1 MAKIDHNF
9 LLNECVAKLVEA
21 KKNNFFNTKPYK
33 HIVVDNFFNSK
44 IADDALKAF
53 SIINEKDWD
62 VSNDKDIEIKMR
74 SKWISEFDIPESI
87 LPCVRI
93 LNSSIFLD
101 CLSNI
106 FDIKGVLMDPY
117 FSGGGLNITPK
128 DGLLDVHVDGNFHDK
143 TGMHRRLNAILYLNK
158 GWEKKWKGELGLYD
172 RSGERCLKKIEPIFN
187 RLFIFQTDDYSFH
200 GLPDPIE
207 FPRGEYRKSL
217 ILYYYTVGSRTESE
231 KITEKPH
238 SALWKKRGL
247 KDKKG
252 NLTREIYDEFKR

>member
-1 MAKIDHNF
+1 MVKLDYQF
-9 LLNECVAKLVEA
+9 LLNECINKLLDA
-21 KKNNFFNTKPYK
+21 RKNNFFNEKPYK
-33 HIVVDNFFNSK
+33 HIVVDNFFNLEL
-44 IADDALKAF
+44 ANNALKAF
-53 SIINEKDWD
+53 SNVDENDWD

-74 SKWISEFDIPESI
+74 SKWVSEFDVPENV

-101 CLSNI
+101 CLSDI
-106 FDIKGVLMDPY
+106 FNIKGILMDPY

-128 DGLLDVHVDGNFHDK
+128 KGLLDVHVDGNFHDK

-158 GWEKKWKGELGLYD
+158 GWKKNWKGELGLYD
-172 RSGERCLKKIEPIFN
+172 KYGEKCVKKIEPIFN

-207 FPRGEYRKSL
+207 FPKEEFRKSV
-217 ILYYYTVGSRTESE
+217 ILYYYTVGSRAKSE

-238 SALWKKRGL
+238 SALWKKRNL

-252 NLTREIYDEFKR
+252 NFTREVYNEFK